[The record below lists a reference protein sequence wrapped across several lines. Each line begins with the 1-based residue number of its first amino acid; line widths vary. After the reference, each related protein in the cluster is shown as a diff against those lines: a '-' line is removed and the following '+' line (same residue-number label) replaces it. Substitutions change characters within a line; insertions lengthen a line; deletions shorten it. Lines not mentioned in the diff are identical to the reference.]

1 MTLNDDLESPV
12 LKREELFRLYADA
25 VKARFTPR
33 KVSFQN
39 PDRLDIESADGRD
52 IKVFLENLWIQ
63 CRNSTEPRSD
73 VFERHLA
80 ALESVMVPQTA
91 SVGKDNVVPIIKD
104 DEYLAAHG
112 GGESVVK
119 EHLSGDI
126 WIVYALD
133 LPKATQALT
142 ESRMKELQIEPTYLR
157 SLALSNL
164 RRILPEIE
172 QHGDGP
178 WYMLTAGGDYTASLL
193 LLDDVW
199 SALSQSVEGDIVAAV
214 PSRDVVLFTG
224 ARSKDGIDCIK
235 RKAHE
240 IHEGGDH
247 VVSQTLFRRVSGEWR
262 VFS

>member
-1 MTLNDDLESPV
+1 MSLKDELESPT

-25 VKARFTPR
+25 IKARFTPR
-33 KVSFQN
+33 KVSFQS
-39 PDRLDIESADGRD
+39 PDRLDIESVDGRN

-63 CRNSTEPRSD
+63 CRSSTEPRGL

-80 ALESVMVPQTA
+80 ALESVMVPQTVSA
-91 SVGKDNVVPIIKD
+91 GKENVVPIIKD
-104 DEYLAAHG
+104 DEYLAVDDG
-112 GGESVVK
+112 SESVVK

-126 WIVYALD
+126 WVVYALD

-142 ESRMKELQIEPTYLR
+142 ESRMKELEIEPRDLR
-157 SLALSNL
+157 SLAMSNL

-193 LLDDVW
+193 LFDDVW
-199 SALSQSVEGDIVAAV
+199 NTLSQSVEGDIVAAV

-224 ARSKDGIDCIK
+224 ARSKDGIEWVK

-240 IHEGGDH
+240 IHQGGDH
-247 VVSQTLFRRVSGEWR
+247 VVSQTLFRRVSGEWK
-262 VFS
+262 VFD

>member
-1 MTLNDDLESPV
+1 MTLEDELESPT

-25 VKARFTPR
+25 VKARFTPP
-33 KVSFQN
+33 KISFQT
-39 PDRLDIESADGRD
+39 PDRLDIESVDGRD

-63 CRNSTEPRSD
+63 CRNSTEPRSH

-80 ALESVMVPQTA
+80 ALESVMVPQTVSA
-91 SVGKDNVVPIIKD
+91 GKDNVVPIIKD
-104 DEYLAAHG
+104 NEYLAVHG
-112 GGESVVK
+112 GSELLVK
-119 EHLSGDI
+119 EHLSGDL
-126 WIVYALD
+126 WVVYAVD

-142 ESRMKELQIEPTYLR
+142 ESRMKELKIEPRDLR

-193 LLDDVW
+193 LFDDVW
-199 SALSQSVEGDIVAAV
+199 NSLSQSVEGDIVAAV

-224 ARSKDGIDCIK
+224 ARSKDGIEWIK

-247 VVSQTLFRRVSGEWR
+247 VVSQTLFRRVSSEWK
-262 VFS
+262 VFE

>member
-1 MTLNDDLESPV
+1 MTLKDDLESPT

-25 VKARFTPR
+25 IKARFTPR

-63 CRNSTEPRSD
+63 CRNSTEPRSN

-80 ALESVMVPQTA
+80 ALESVMTPQTVSA
-91 SVGKDNVVPIIKD
+91 GRDDVVPIIKD
-104 DEYLAAHG
+104 DEYLAVNS
-112 GGESVVK
+112 ESVVK
-119 EHLSGDI
+119 EHLAGDI

-142 ESRMKELQIEPTYLR
+142 ESRMKELEIETKDLR
-157 SLALSNL
+157 FLALSNL

-172 QHGDGP
+172 QHGSGP

-199 SALSQSVEGDIVAAV
+199 NALSQSVEGDIVAAV

-224 ARSKDGIDCIK
+224 ARSKDGIDWIK
-235 RKAHE
+235 RKARE

-247 VVSQTLFRRVSGEWR
+247 IVSQTLFRRVSGEWK